1 MKPTVRIILS
11 ATAVAACLFLWFL
24 SDRLAA
30 DRRREVTLNKV
41 EAVVADS
48 LDRKFIS
55 PEDVKDW
62 MEDYGTYMGLRLDSV
77 DLRKV
82 EMLID
87 RKSAVRKSQAW
98 LTDDGA
104 LHISVTQ
111 REPVVRFQSDGVG
124 FYADRDGFLFPLQN
138 RHTVRVPVVD
148 GALPLHLG
156 KGFKGEPETAAEKD
170 WVSSILALVRYLET
184 RQEWA
189 DLVGQVTVL
198 KGGNLV
204 IVPREGNERFLFGT
218 PTDIEAKFDRIR
230 KYYEGVAPLEM
241 GYRTVD
247 VRYAHQ
253 IVCKKH

>member
-1 MKPTVRIILS
+1 MKPSVRIIL
-11 ATAVAACLFLWFL
+11 AAE
-24 SDRLAA
+24 A
-30 DRRREVTLNKV
+30 RREVTLNRV

-48 LDRKFIS
+48 LDRKFIT

-62 MEDYGTYMGLRLDSV
+62 MDDYGTYMGLRLDSV
-77 DLRKV
+77 DLCRV
-82 EMLID
+82 ETLID

-98 LTDDGA
+98 LTGDGT

-111 REPVVRFQSDGVG
+111 REPVVRFQSREGG

-138 RHTVRVPVVD
+138 RHTARVPVVD
-148 GALPLHLG
+148 GDLPLHLE
-156 KGFKGEPETAAEKD
+156 KGFKGEPESEAGKA
-170 WVSSILALVRYLET
+170 WVSSILRLVRFLET
-184 RQEWA
+184 KKEWA

-204 IVPREGNERFLFGT
+204 IIPRDGNERFLIGT

-230 KYYEGVAPLEM
+230 KYYEGVAPLEQ

>member
-1 MKPTVRIILS
+1 MKPSVRIIL
-11 ATAVAACLFLWFL
+11 AAAAVAAFLFIWLL

-30 DRRREVTLNKV
+30 EARREVTLNRV

-48 LDRKFIS
+48 LKFIT

-62 MEDYGTYMGLRLDSV
+62 MDDYGTYMGLRLDSV
-77 DLRKV
+77 NLCRV
-82 EMLID
+82 ETLID

-98 LTDDGA
+98 LTGDGT

-111 REPVVRFQSDGVG
+111 REPVVRFQSREGG

-138 RHTVRVPVVD
+138 RHTARVPVVD
-148 GALPLHLG
+148 GDLPLHLE
-156 KGFKGEPETAAEKD
+156 KGFKGEPESEAGKA
-170 WVSSILALVRYLET
+170 WVSSILRLVRFLET
-184 RQEWA
+184 KKEWA

-204 IVPREGNERFLFGT
+204 IIPRDGNERFLIGT

-230 KYYEGVAPLEM
+230 KYYEGVAPLEQ

>member
-1 MKPTVRIILS
+1 MKPSVRIIL
-11 ATAVAACLFLWFL
+11 AAAAVAACLFIWLL

-30 DRRREVTLNKV
+30 EARREVTLNRV

-48 LDRKFIS
+48 LDRKFIT

-62 MEDYGTYMGLRLDSV
+62 MDDYGTYMGLRLDSV
-77 DLRKV
+77 DLCRV
-82 EMLID
+82 ETLID
-87 RKSAVRKSQAW
+87 RESAVRKSQAW
-98 LTDDGA
+98 LTGDGT

-111 REPVVRFQSDGVG
+111 REPVVRFQSREGG

-138 RHTVRVPVVD
+138 RHTARVPVVD
-148 GALPLHLG
+148 GDLPLHLE
-156 KGFKGEPETAAEKD
+156 KGFKGEPESEAGKA
-170 WVSSILALVRYLET
+170 WVSSILSLVRFLET
-184 RQEWA
+184 KKEWA
-189 DLVGQVTVL
+189 ALVGQVTVL

-204 IVPREGNERFLFGT
+204 IIPRDGNERFLIGT

-230 KYYEGVAPLEM
+230 KYYEGVAPLEQ

>member
-1 MKPTVRIILS
+1 MKPSVRIILA
-11 ATAVAACLFLWFL
+11 ATAVAACLFIWLL

-30 DRRREVTLNKV
+30 EARREVTLNRV

-48 LDRKFIS
+48 LKFIT

-62 MEDYGTYMGLRLDSV
+62 MDDYGTYMGLRLDSV
-77 DLRKV
+77 DLCRV
-82 EMLID
+82 ETLID

-98 LTDDGA
+98 LTGDGT

-111 REPVVRFQSDGVG
+111 REPVVRFQSREGG

-138 RHTVRVPVVD
+138 RDTARVPVVD
-148 GALPLHLG
+148 GDLPLHLE
-156 KGFKGEPETAAEKD
+156 KGFKGEPEGEAGKA
-170 WVSSILALVRYLET
+170 WVSSILSLVRFLET
-184 RQEWA
+184 KKEWA

-204 IVPREGNERFLFGT
+204 IIPRDGNERFLIGT

-230 KYYEGVAPLEM
+230 KYYEGVAPLEQ

-253 IVCKKH
+253 IVCKKN